1 MNHDNGRLTH
11 PPGEKKYDKKNVT
24 IGLSKPIE
32 HQLGKQKQKSPRGCA
47 LERSQISMQLHQYR
61 LILKDC

>member
-11 PPGEKKYDKKNVT
+11 PPGEKRCDKKNVA

-32 HQLGKQKQKSPRGCA
+32 HQLVKQNKKITQRMSSRKKPDPNAIAS
-47 LERSQISMQLHQYR
+47 I
-61 LILKDC
+61 

>member
-11 PPGEKKYDKKNVT
+11 PPGEKRCDKKNVT

-32 HQLGKQKQKSPRGCA
+32 HQLVKQKKNHA
-47 LERSQISMQLHQYR
+47 EDEL
-61 LILKDC
+61 

>member
-1 MNHDNGRLTH
+1 MNHDNGRLTR

-32 HQLGKQKQKSPRGCA
+32 HQLVKKKKFTQRMCSRKKPDLNAIAS
-47 LERSQISMQLHQYR
+47 I
-61 LILKDC
+61 

>member
-32 HQLGKQKQKSPRGCA
+32 HQLVKPKKKIHPEDV
-47 LERSQISMQLHQYR
+47 L
-61 LILKDC
+61 